1 VTNFVAY
8 FDAETVNPGQKSQLK
23 QWQN

>member
-8 FDAETVNPGQKSQLK
+8 FDAETVNPGQKSQVK
-23 QWQN
+23 QWPK